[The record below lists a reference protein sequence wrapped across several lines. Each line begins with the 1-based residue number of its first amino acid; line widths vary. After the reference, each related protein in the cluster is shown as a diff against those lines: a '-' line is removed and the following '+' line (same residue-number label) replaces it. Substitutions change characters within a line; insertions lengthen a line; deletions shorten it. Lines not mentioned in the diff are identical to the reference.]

1 MARDSGGLHSPALGD
16 GGIVDLYGNE
26 GDERFRHLVDMTTG
40 RSVEPP
46 LVAESSRRAA
56 KDELP
61 VVYEKNGRMTA
72 YRLA

>member
-1 MARDSGGLHSPALGD
+1 
-16 GGIVDLYGNE
+16 
-26 GDERFRHLVDMTTG
+26 MTTG

-72 YRLA
+72 YRPA